1 MPLRLETLLTG
12 IAIGIVSL
20 GTCIF
25 AIVVVFV
32 LLKGGFVRRQQG
44 SFYVLVFANILVDVV
59 ITAIFAFYLTP
70 SIFMQVSSSAFHSY
84 GKFRLPI

>member
-1 MPLRLETLLTG
+1 MPLRAETLLTSLV
-12 IAIGIVSL
+12 IGIISL

-25 AIVVVFV
+25 AIVVVLV

-44 SFYVLVFANILVDVV
+44 SFYVLVFANIIVDVV

-70 SIFMQVSSSAFHSY
+70 SIFLQVSTYTLS
-84 GKFRLPI
+84 